1 MTCDVVIGADRVFL
15 RQGPV
20 RTVLPMTIA
29 LHPATDSDR
38 RELDRLAALDSSE
51 PLRGSVLLGRV
62 DGVLRAALSTSDGRI
77 VADPF
82 SRTTDVVRLLRAW
95 TS

>member
-1 MTCDVVIGADRVFL
+1 
-15 RQGPV
+15 
-20 RTVLPMTIA
+20 MTIA

-38 RELDRLAALDSSE
+38 RELDRLAALDCAE
-51 PLRGSVLLGRV
+51 PLRGTVLLGRV
-62 DGVLRAALSTSDGRI
+62 DGVLRAALSCHDGRV

-82 SRTTDVVRLLRAW
+82 SRTSHVVRLLRAW

>member
-1 MTCDVVIGADRVFL
+1 
-15 RQGPV
+15 
-20 RTVLPMTIA
+20 MTIA

-38 RELDRLAALDSSE
+38 RELDRLGALDSAE
-51 PLRGSVLLGRV
+51 PLRGTILLGRV
-62 DGVLRAALSTSDGRI
+62 EGVLRAALSTADGRI

-82 SRTTDVVRLLRAW
+82 SRTTNVVRLLRAW